1 MAPSILE
8 EIASSPVLEKLSSW
22 EFVAFGGS
30 PLSKAAGD
38 KLWDVTKVF
47 NLLGSTETYVL
58 PELESAAKDEWQYH
72 AFHPSLGLD
81 FQERSPDRF
90 EAVFKHT
97 RESKMFQ
104 GCFKTFKEKDSYPMG
119 DLYSKHPSKAGLWLY
134 RGRADDIVVLSNG
147 EKFNPQDLE
156 TIVSTHPDV
165 QAVLTVGNGRTQPA
179 LLIEPKESLAKIQ
192 PASQQINHVWE
203 AIAEANESLPTHAQ
217 IDKEHVAV
225 LASDDSFPRSSKG
238 AVQRQ
243 PTMVQKQDLIDNLY
257 DSAETEQSN
266 SLDLDLESLD
276 TLKKS
281 LTAGMQASMQISDK
295 IDPTSNFFEL
305 GMNSLQIVQLSR
317 MIRSGL
323 EAVSGLPDQFPKP
336 ALIYKCPTVDGLA
349 QTIMSVA
356 SGENLP
362 PTPPQEQDNIIAEMQ
377 EARKKYAFEHDKFQ
391 RNTKPLSE
399 KTVMLTGSTG
409 RLGSYLLHSLLSDK
423 NIRKVYC
430 LGRSPA
436 EELQERQLKSQQEK
450 GLSCDFERVVFHQ
463 SDVKQELW
471 GLSQNLISEMRESV
485 THIIHNAWPVNF
497 NHSFASF
504 ESQLQ
509 GCQTLLALASGCTH
523 LENLFFVSSVGAANN
538 YQSQEKN
545 EVPEEVISDMLAAE
559 SMGYAQSKLVAELIL
574 TDAARTTELPITV
587 CRVGQIAGSAE
598 RDDGSWNRDE
608 WFPSLMI
615 TSKAIGQIPKS
626 LGAMDDIDWL
636 PSDILGDVLVQM
648 TFSATE
654 SIEPRVLHA
663 VNPNRI
669 RWSTLLTDLQNSK
682 YLESTE
688 QVEFSDWLASLRKM
702 STDTSTDLEKV
713 PAVKLL
719 EFYEALE
726 TEEARPIF
734 DTTRGTA
741 CSVALREM
749 SHVQVEWLNK
759 WAKQWFEGV
768 WS

>member
-8 EIASSPVLEKLSSW
+8 EIASSPILEKLSSW

-58 PELESAAKDEWQYH
+58 PELEPASKDEWQYH

-81 FQERSPDRF
+81 FQERSFDRF
-90 EAVFKHT
+90 EPVFRQT
-97 RESKMFQ
+97 SESEMFQ
-104 GCFKTFKEKDSYPMG
+104 GCFKTFKDKDTYPMG

-156 TIVSTHPDV
+156 TIVGAHPDV
-165 QAVLTVGNGRTQPA
+165 QAILTVGNGRTQPA
-179 LLIEPKESLAKIQ
+179 ILIEPTESLASVQ
-192 PASQQINHVWE
+192 PASQQISQVWE
-203 AIAEANESLPTHAQ
+203 AVAEANESLPTHAQ
-217 IDKEHVAV
+217 IDKEHIAI
-225 LASDDSFPRSSKG
+225 LAPDDNFPRSSKG

-243 PTMVQKQDLIDNLY
+243 PTMMQKQDLIEDLY
-257 DSAETEQSN
+257 NSAEVEQSK
-266 SLDLDLESLD
+266 SFDLDLENLD
-276 TLKKS
+276 TLRES
-281 LTAGMQASMQISDK
+281 LLTGIQANMKISEEVDA
-295 IDPTSNFFEL
+295 TTNLFEL
-305 GMNSLQIVQLSR
+305 GMDSLQVVQLSR
-317 MIRSGL
+317 MLRSGL
-323 EAVSGLPDQFPKP
+323 ESVSGLPDQFPKP
-336 ALIYKCPTVDGLA
+336 ALIYKCPTVDSLA
-349 QTIMSVA
+349 QTVMKVA

-377 EARKKYAFEHDKFQ
+377 EARKRFAFEGNQFQ
-391 RNTKPLSE
+391 KVTEPSSE
-399 KTVMLTGSTG
+399 KTVILTGSTG

-423 NIRKVYC
+423 SMHKVYC
-430 LGRSPA
+430 LGRSSSQ
-436 EELQERQLKSQQEK
+436 ELCERQLKSQQEK
-450 GLSCDFERVVFHQ
+450 GLSCDFDRVSFHQ

-471 GLSQNLISEMRESV
+471 GLSQNLISEIRESA

-509 GCQTLLALASGCTH
+509 GCQALLALASECTH

-538 YQSQEKN
+538 YQSQRKN

-559 SMGYAQSKLVAELIL
+559 SMGYAQSKLVAELML
-574 TDAARTTELPITV
+574 ADATEKTGLPITV

-615 TSKAIGQIPKS
+615 TSKAIGKIPKS
-626 LGAMDDIDWL
+626 LGSMDDIDWL
-636 PSDILGDVLVQM
+636 PSDILGDILVQM
-648 TFSATE
+648 TFSAAEATGL
-654 SIEPRVLHA
+654 RVLHA

-669 RWSTLLTDLQNSK
+669 RWSKLLTDLQRSK
-682 YLESTE
+682 YIESTE
-688 QVEFSDWLASLRKM
+688 QVEFSDWLVSLGKL
-702 STDTSTDLEKV
+702 SADTSTDLEKV
-713 PAVKLL
+713 PGVKLI

-726 TEEARPIF
+726 SGEARPVF
-734 DTTRGTA
+734 DTTKGTA
-741 CSVALREM
+741 CSTALRNM
-749 SHVQVEWLNK
+749 SRVQAEWVK
-759 WAKQWFEGV
+759 RWAKQWFDDV
-768 WS
+768 